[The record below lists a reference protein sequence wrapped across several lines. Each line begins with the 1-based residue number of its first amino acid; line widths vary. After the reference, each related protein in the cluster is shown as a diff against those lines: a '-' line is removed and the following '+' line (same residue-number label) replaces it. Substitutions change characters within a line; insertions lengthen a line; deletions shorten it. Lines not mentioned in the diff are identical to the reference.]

1 MTDSIDWQGRV
12 GDNWALEWQRTDRSF
27 APLSAHLVDRIA
39 ARTIGASPR
48 ILDIGCGAGGTS
60 IDLAARMPHAEI
72 RGIDLSP
79 ALVATAQSRN
89 TTLDRVT
96 FKAAD
101 ATRWCGGGWAPD
113 HLVSRHGVM
122 FFDDPVAAFTHFA
135 AQSAPDAALTF
146 SCFRARSANGWAEE
160 IGALLPVQP
169 PADPLAPG
177 PFAFADPDWVAS
189 ILSAAGWRDFAAEP
203 VDFAYV
209 AGAGPD
215 PVADAADF
223 FTRIGP
229 AARAL
234 ATLEPTDR
242 ARFAIDIES
251 LLHHRLK
258 DGSVI
263 FDAAA
268 WICTAK
274 R

>member
-1 MTDSIDWQGRV
+1 MTDSLDWQGRV

-27 APLSAHLVDRIA
+27 APLSAQLVDRIT
-39 ARTIGASPR
+39 ARTSGALPR

-60 IDLAARMPHAEI
+60 LDLAVRLPHASI
-72 RGIDLSP
+72 HGIDLSP

-89 TTLDRVT
+89 TAPDRVT
-96 FKAAD
+96 FETAD
-101 ATRWCGGGWAPD
+101 ATLWRGGDRAPD

-122 FFDDPVAAFTHFA
+122 FFDDPVVAFAHLA

-146 SCFRARSANGWAEE
+146 SCFRGRSANGWAEE
-160 IGALLPVQP
+160 IGALLLAQP

-177 PFAFADPDWVAS
+177 PFAFADPDRVAS

-209 AGAGPD
+209 AGAGAD

-229 AARAL
+229 AARAM
-234 ATLEPTDR
+234 ATLQPADR
-242 ARFAIDIES
+242 ARFAGDLES
-251 LLHHRLK
+251 LLRRRLK
-258 DGSVI
+258 DGSVT

-268 WICTAK
+268 WICTAN

>member
-1 MTDSIDWQGRV
+1 MTGSLDWQGRV

-27 APLSAHLVDRIA
+27 APLSAHLIDHIA
-39 ARTIGASPR
+39 TRTTGASPR

-60 IDLAARMPHAEI
+60 LDLAARLPHASI

-79 ALVATAQSRN
+79 SLITSAQSRN
-89 TTLDRVT
+89 TAPDRVT
-96 FKAAD
+96 FETGD
-101 ATRWCGGGWAPD
+101 ATLWRSDDWAPD

-122 FFDDPVAAFTHFA
+122 FFDDPVAAFTHLA

-146 SCFRARSANGWAEE
+146 SCFRARSVNGWAEE
-160 IGALLPVQP
+160 IGALLPAQP

-177 PFAFADPDWVAS
+177 PFAFADPDRVAS
-189 ILSAAGWRDFAAEP
+189 ILSAAGWRDFTADP

-209 AGAGPD
+209 AGAGVD

-229 AARAL
+229 AARAM
-234 ATLEPTDR
+234 ATLQPADR
-242 ARFAIDIES
+242 ARFAGDLRS
-251 LLHHRLK
+251 LLRDRLN
-258 DGSVI
+258 DGSVT

-268 WICTAK
+268 WICTAN